1 MRFLVALVF
10 TITAALS
17 LSACITAGETRLGA
31 LDRFA
36 RETGCH
42 PDRARTQSLGSG
54 DYRVGGCG
62 QRRTYHCRLA
72 RGMEFFENEGDS
84 TVCYRTE

>member
-1 MRFLVALVF
+1 MIRALVTILVAL
-10 TITAALS
+10 S
-17 LSACITAGETRLGA
+17 LAGCITAGETRLGA

-36 RETGCH
+36 RETGCRA
-42 PDRARTQSLGSG
+42 DRARTQALGSG

-72 RGMEFFENEGDS
+72 RGMEAFEDS